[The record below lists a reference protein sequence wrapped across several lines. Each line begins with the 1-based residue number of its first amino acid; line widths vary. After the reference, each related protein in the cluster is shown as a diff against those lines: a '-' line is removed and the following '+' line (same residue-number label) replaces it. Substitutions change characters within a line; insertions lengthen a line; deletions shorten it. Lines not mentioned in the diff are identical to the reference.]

1 MTYLRV
7 VHDFV
12 PPDQLAGMHGAIL
25 AQQHRFKPVGTK
37 AGMNLP
43 YKVLNGYDLREH
55 LPALAAFAAGPMLTV
70 AQELAGEPLQLMADT
85 KRDMRLQWYHGKH
98 EGFRWHLD
106 GGLYGALFT
115 VTNDNEGATEMLTP
129 RKSRWLWPVP
139 YVLYPFPRILEL
151 AGPEPIAAG
160 AGDLVVI
167 RGGEIIHRGVIRR
180 DRGDR
185 ILLAASFDPVGR
197 ARPRVWDALARWL
210 NY

>member
-7 VHDFV
+7 VRDFL
-12 PPDQLAGMHGAIL
+12 PPSELADMRGAIL
-25 AQQHRFKPVGTK
+25 AHSQHFKPVAAK

-43 YKVLNGYDLREH
+43 YKVLNGYELRAH
-55 LPALAAFAAGPMLTV
+55 LPALAAVAAGPMLAV

-85 KRDMRLQWYHGKH
+85 KRDMRLQWYRGKH

-106 GGLYGALFT
+106 GGLYGALLT
-115 VTNDNEGATEMLTP
+115 VTNDNDGGTEMLTP
-129 RKSRWLWPVP
+129 RQSRWLRPVP
-139 YVLYPFPRILEL
+139 YVLYPFPKLLEL
-151 AGPEPIAAG
+151 AGPTPIAAG

-167 RGGEIIHRGVIRR
+167 RGGEIIHRGVIRK
-180 DRGDR
+180 DHGDR

-197 ARPRVWDALARWL
+197 VRPRVWDALARWM

>member
-1 MTYLRV
+1 MTHLRV
-7 VHDFV
+7 VSDFL
-12 PPDQLAGMHGAIL
+12 PAGELAEMRGAIL
-25 AQQHRFKPVGTK
+25 AHSHRFKPVAAK

-43 YKVLNGYDLREH
+43 YKVLNGRDLRQH
-55 LPALAAFAAGPMLTV
+55 LPALAAFAAGPMLAI

-85 KRDMRLQWYHGKH
+85 MRDMRLQWYRGKH

-106 GGLYGALFT
+106 GALYGALLT
-115 VTNDNEGATEMLTP
+115 VMNDNDGGTEMLT
-129 RKSRWLWPVP
+129 RQQSRWLWPVP
-139 YVLYPFPRILEL
+139 YVLYPFPKLLER
-151 AGPEPIAAG
+151 AGPKPVAAG

-180 DRGDR
+180 DTGDR

-197 ARPRVWDALARWL
+197 VRPKVWDTLARWL